1 MLQGFADNRHGL
13 KAGMVMAVI
22 YSRLCQSDST
32 APIENLEMETVVR
45 KNGWRL
51 RICALAVILAALI
64 PLGSANAQRDWAAT
78 LYTGRAHR

>member
-32 APIENLEMETVVR
+32 APIE
-45 KNGWRL
+45 
-51 RICALAVILAALI
+51 ILKWKQWYEKMD
-64 PLGSANAQRDWAAT
+64 G
-78 LYTGRAHR
+78 G